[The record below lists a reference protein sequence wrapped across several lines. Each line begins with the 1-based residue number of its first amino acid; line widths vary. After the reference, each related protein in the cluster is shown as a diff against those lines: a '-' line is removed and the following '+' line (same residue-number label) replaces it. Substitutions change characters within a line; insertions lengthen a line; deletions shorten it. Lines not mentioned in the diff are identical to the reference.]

1 MEKGTIS
8 NISVEYDITLLKVNK
23 AEFSKINDTVNA
35 LSEAKIN
42 IGTIMM
48 TQTLKDSS
56 SLLFS
61 LKDEDTSRALD
72 ILKQSVEG
80 EFDVKNNN
88 AKIII
93 HGNGFKNPLS
103 GINDILDTIVYSGIE
118 IKQFSTTDTE
128 LAIIVEKS
136 EADRI
141 IDILKPFE

>member
-48 TQTLKDSS
+48 TQTLKDS